1 MKIILSYKKPIF
13 DENLKI
19 IEFEIYN
26 KYIIEY
32 SNKKKGGDI
41 FDDIDDIII
50 QKKSSN
56 STASTFMNETRTKEH
71 KQGSV
76 INITNI
82 KINENMTIFDL
93 KMLIYNITN
102 INIEDQHIE
111 QNTHS
116 ENDEYKNIEY
126 EYENI
131 DLMISIDTCL
141 NNLLNDNNNQLYEIP
156 LDLNLMNNR
165 YLYIIK
171 ELSKVRKVND
181 LKYIKN
187 LEIDIFNINDFIQN
201 KEQLNKQLMQ
211 DNENLN
217 NIYYGFIEK
226 YFPYYTIDLFKY
238 FLKSDNKL
246 DLYPNLF
253 VEKNK
258 IINKLDELNK
268 LENMKLSKNE
278 LKSSIKKLN
287 IKIESYKTE
296 KIINMQSLFNI
307 IELQKFNNIHKI
319 RCKLNIN
326 DKLVYLEKINLL
338 DTKYNDITL
347 IGHDVENSNIIT
359 FLITITN
366 NKFKLINSII
376 NVTLDEYNNIY
387 LTFFPN
393 ENFNIEDYKLL
404 IENEIN
410 KIITQL
416 NKLLKMNITI
426 INKYNLK
433 VETMDSEYLIDNTSD
448 NILYNDIIKTFQNNE
463 YLGYYKITEYDD
475 ILNKID
481 LKLKYINI
489 NTYIN
494 ETKLN
499 NLTDNYFIFN
509 IDPILIEK
517 YSNIIYTSRISI
529 QIRVDDIRIIYTN
542 IHTNEYNDISTFFIK
557 LIKKSLTKNIT
568 KSKNLINANKI
579 KILKETDPKLYI
591 INKFDNKN
599 LYSRKC
605 QSNKQPIIVQPTDIK
620 SKKNVTKYWN
630 FTKNKPEYY
639 SCDSKK
645 FPYIKFLTGIHPN
658 NYCIPCCRKR
668 AADDIKIF
676 SSYQNIHKKCLQ
688 SFTYSKD
695 ETETTQL
702 KSRYIMNYSCKI
714 TLESNRM
721 MELPISLKKIFSGQY
736 DVTNDDTTYYIKGV
750 NQNFINVNN
759 VSLLH
764 ILAMILDKNTSDVIT
779 FINNFLISNPNII
792 NNLIGGKLLNYIT
805 NISEL
810 IKLINNTFN
819 SSLTLHDF
827 KSFNLW
833 NEFFIDISKFFGYK
847 YIIIDEF
854 DNNTINDSKLKL
866 LLNDNIKNVSGFI
879 NNNDNY
885 KYIIL
890 IRRNINSE
898 YYYYPILKLNYK
910 EYFTDVNKFKIAF
923 NYDDQVI
930 LKIKNIYKIT
940 LDNTPLA
947 YENISLDLIHDFIL
961 VNNTTTSYK
970 IIKYYVNKK
979 MEIYSIL
986 IQINNKN
993 MKESYIYLNV
1003 DNKVIND
1010 ISYINLLKS
1019 KLYDFKTIK
1028 INMYDIFYRDVN
1040 KFILDVN
1047 KFIFDT
1053 NKIHYTDIFYKKY
1066 LNDII
1071 MLNKDILKLDL
1082 SEIKYLIFNDKDL
1095 NLKYTYL
1102 RIQSFILNQNKI
1114 IGVVCNNLNIYIT
1127 ESIEVKNGIKTIE
1140 NKYNYIRDLL
1150 KSNKIKKKSIENL
1163 FTREFSLENNTSSV
1177 YKLYIP
1183 DIVEIPDFSKY
1194 KNYFKYFKYNPFVI
1208 NNIINSLETIPDNR
1222 QLNINKAIY
1231 ETNLYNLLIL
1241 HIVEIIKKI
1250 KNTNIRNKLKLV
1262 IYNFTKEDINN
1273 IIIYKSNKKIYEI
1286 INTSIDKTTSLSGT
1300 TQKTYIKIILSLKT
1314 IIFYNKQQPL
1324 QKIKNL
1330 CLDIISNTRFEFDN
1344 LYLYE
1349 LLKLNKSDFLH
1360 KLDKLVENVIIYKN
1374 VNKNENIIDLTL
1386 CNNTKK
1392 SYYCNKNKLII
1403 DKNIYKKMMD
1413 IFYYDITNPFKQQ
1426 LLLNFTNINNDLY
1439 KFNNYINEKI
1449 YIYY

>member
-1 MKIILSYKKPIF
+1 MKIIISYKKPIF

-32 SNKKKGGDI
+32 SNKKSGRNDF

-56 STASTFMNETRTKEH
+56 NTASTFMDEIKENKH
-71 KQGSV
+71 KKGSI
-76 INITNI
+76 INIKNI

-102 INIEDQHIE
+102 INIENQHIE
-111 QNTHS
+111 QYIN
-116 ENDEYKNIEY
+116 NEYKNIEY
-126 EYENI
+126 NYENI
-131 DLMISIDTCL
+131 DLLISVDTCL
-141 NNLLNDNNNQLYEIP
+141 NNLLKDDNNQLYGIP

-171 ELSKVRKVND
+171 ELSKVRKISD
-181 LKYIKN
+181 LKHIKN
-187 LEIDIFNINDFIQN
+187 LEIDIFNIDDFIQN
-201 KEQLNKQLMQ
+201 KEHLNKQLIQ
-211 DNENLN
+211 DDENLN

-253 VEKNK
+253 IEKNK

-268 LENMKLSKNE
+268 LDIMKLSKNN

-347 IGHDVENSNIIT
+347 IGRDVENSNIIT

-366 NKFKLINSII
+366 NKFKLINSNV
-376 NVTLDEYNNIY
+376 NVTLDEYNNLY

-393 ENFNIEDYKLL
+393 EDFNIEDYKLL
-404 IENEIN
+404 IEYEIN

-416 NKLLKMNITI
+416 NKILKMNITI

-433 VETMDSEYLIDNTSD
+433 VETMDSEYLIDNTLD
-448 NILYNDIIKTFQNNE
+448 NILYDDIIKTFQNNE
-463 YLGYYKITEYDD
+463 YLGYYKIVEYDD
-475 ILNKID
+475 MLNKID
-481 LKLKYINI
+481 MKLKYINF

-509 IDPILIEK
+509 LDPILIEK
-517 YSNIIYTSRISI
+517 YSNIVYTSRISI
-529 QIRVDDIRIIYTN
+529 QIRVDDIKINYTN
-542 IHTNEYNDISTFFIK
+542 IHTNEYDDINEFFIK
-557 LIKKSLTKNIT
+557 LIKNSLTKNIS

-605 QSNKQPIIVQPTDIK
+605 QSNKQPIIVQAKDIK

-688 SFTYSKD
+688 SFTYSKND
-695 ETETTQL
+695 TEITQL

-714 TLESNRM
+714 ILENNRM
-721 MELPISLKKIFSGQY
+721 MELPISLKKIVSGQY
-736 DVTNDDTTYYIKGV
+736 DITNDDTTYYIKGV
-750 NQNFINVNN
+750 HQNFVNVNN

-764 ILAMILDKNTSDVIT
+764 ILAMILDKNTSDIIT
-779 FINNFLISNPNII
+779 FINNFLLSNPNII

-805 NISEL
+805 NVSEL

-819 SSLTLHDF
+819 SSLALHDF

-866 LLNDNIKNVSGFI
+866 LLNDNIKNISSFI
-879 NNNDNY
+879 SNNDNY

-898 YYYYPILKLNYK
+898 YHYYPILKLNYK
-910 EYFTDVNKFKIAF
+910 EYFTNDKLFKISF

-940 LDNTPLA
+940 LDNALSI
-947 YENISLDLIHDFIL
+947 YKKENISLDLIHDFIL
-961 VNNTTTSYK
+961 VNNTNTSYK
-970 IIKYYVNKK
+970 IIKYFVNKK

-993 MKESYIYLNV
+993 TYIYLNV
-1003 DNKVIND
+1003 DNMVIND
-1010 ISYINLLKS
+1010 ISYVNLLKS
-1019 KLYDFKTIK
+1019 KLYDFNTIK
-1028 INMYDIFYRDVN
+1028 INSYNIFYRDIN

-1053 NKIHYTDIFYKKY
+1053 NKINYTDIFYKKY
-1066 LNDII
+1066 LNDLI

-1082 SEIKYLIFNDKDL
+1082 SELKYLKFNDNDL
-1095 NLKYTYL
+1095 NFKYTYL

-1114 IGVVCNNLNIYIT
+1114 IGVVCNNLNIYMT
-1127 ESIEVKNGIKTIE
+1127 EYVEVKNGIKTIE
-1140 NKYNYIRDLL
+1140 NKYIYIRDLL
-1150 KSNKIKKKSIENL
+1150 KSNKINKKSIENL
-1163 FTREFSLENNTSSV
+1163 FTREFSLENNTSSL

-1194 KNYFKYFKYNPFVI
+1194 KNYFTYIKYNPFTI

-1231 ETNLYNLLIL
+1231 ETNLYNLLVL
-1241 HIVEIIKKI
+1241 HIVEILKKI
-1250 KNTNIRNKLKLV
+1250 KNTNIRSKLKLI

-1273 IIIYKSNKKIYEI
+1273 IITYKSNTKIYEL
-1286 INTSIDKTTSLSGT
+1286 INTNIDKKISPGIA
-1300 TQKTYIKIILSLKT
+1300 QKIYIKIILSLKN
-1314 IIFYNKQQPL
+1314 IIFYNQDQSL

-1349 LLKLNKSDFLH
+1349 LLKLNKYDFLH

-1374 VNKNENIIDLTL
+1374 INKNENIIDLTL

-1392 SYYCNKNKLII
+1392 SYYCNNNKLII
-1403 DKNIYKKMMD
+1403 DKNIYKNMMN